1 MPSVVG
7 QKGQVV
13 ISKEIRDRLGVEP
26 GWMAVQSVVDG
37 HLEIH
42 FFPPEHNRSLLG
54 CLKDH
59 IPPGAGEG
67 ISWEEMREKAWAEAV
82 KDRWLGNEPTIG

>member
-1 MPSVVG
+1 M
-7 QKGQVV
+7 V
-13 ISKEIRDRLGVEP
+13 ISKKIRDELGVVP

-54 CLKDH
+54 SLKEF
-59 IPPGAGEG
+59 IPPGAGEDM
-67 ISWEEMREKAWAEAV
+67 SWSEIKEKAWTEAV
-82 KDRWLGNEPTIG
+82 RERWLGSEQKVD